1 MHKQSIDISKRQV
14 YKVTWIGFIV
24 NIVLTVLKFAAGI
37 FGKSAA
43 MIADATHSL
52 SDLIS
57 DIIVLIFVR
66 IATRPVDENHRYG
79 HGKFETFS
87 TFVVGIILALAGIG
101 ILWDAGNNV
110 YNFINGIIPQAPE
123 TIALYAAVFSIL
135 AKEILFW
142 YTIIAA
148 RKHNSLILKAN
159 AWHHRTD
166 ALSSVATLLGIG
178 GAIFL
183 GGQWQILDPLA
194 AALVS
199 LMILKVAW
207 GIIIPAVNDLLEK
220 SLPQNVR
227 NEICSIISSVEH
239 VQEPHGLR
247 TRRIGNNFAI
257 EIHVKM
263 DKDMS
268 VESSHDVTLVVENK
282 LKEKFGQDTHV
293 VIHVD
298 PA

>member
-1 MHKQSIDISKRQV
+1 
-14 YKVTWIGFIV
+14 
-24 NIVLTVLKFAAGI
+24 LFAA
-37 FGKSAA
+37 
-43 MIADATHSL
+43 
-52 SDLIS
+52 
-57 DIIVLIFVR
+57 R
-66 IATRPVDENHRYG
+66 RN
-79 HGKFETFS
+79 
-87 TFVVGIILALAGIG
+87 
-101 ILWDAGNNV
+101 
-110 YNFINGIIPQAPE
+110 
-123 TIALYAAVFSIL
+123 
-135 AKEILFW
+135 
-142 YTIIAA
+142 
-148 RKHNSLILKAN
+148 NSLILKAN

-183 GGQWQILDPLA
+183 GGQWQILDPVA

-199 LMILKVAW
+199 IMILKVAW

-220 SLPQNVR
+220 SLPENLR

-247 TRRIGNNFAI
+247 TRRIGNTFAI

-282 LKEKFGQDTHV
+282 LKEKYGQDTHV